1 MPKGVYQ
8 RKPKTTKAIPPVR
21 VKHIQGGKLALV
33 SGHAR
38 VAALSAVGN
47 TCRVVMSL
55 QVPAGGAEIKLTN
68 TQGRVIGTLKLTD
81 QGLIMVRPN
90 QKKAPERIL
99 SYIALSRL
107 MEVGVL

>member
-1 MPKGVYQ
+1 MPRGVYQ
-8 RKPKTTKAIPPVR
+8 RKPKAVPPK
-21 VKHIQGGKLALV
+21 VKVTSDGKLTLV
-33 SGHAR
+33 SGHHR
-38 VAALSAVGN
+38 VAAAARLMASNCKVI
-47 TCRVVMSL
+47 MSL

-90 QKKAPERIL
+90 QKKTPERIL
-99 SYIALSRL
+99 SFIALSRL